1 MKYSIL
7 LVNAFVAVAL
17 AQRSVDNSKDQYKN
31 IPILSQENN
40 LEHDGTFSYSFE
52 NGDGT
57 RAQQTGQL
65 RYVDQKNAGEAVQGG
80 YSFQVR
86 KTSRIFPSL
95 WLIKFPFEC

>member
-31 IPILSQENN
+31 IPIVSQENN

-86 KTSRIFPSL
+86 K
-95 WLIKFPFEC
+95 PFENFAEKVL